1 MDYVTL
7 LQKFAEEKKNTPYL
21 ILKERQI
28 TYGQAYEDV
37 RRFVAPEWKQQFPI
51 DYKTGVM
58 ILTEDV
64 FISSW
69 LFWQ

>member
-7 LQKFAEEKKNTPYL
+7 LQKYAEEKKNTPYL

-37 RRFVAPEWKQQFPI
+37 CGSVASEWKQQFPK
-51 DYKTGVM
+51 DYKTSV
-58 ILTEDV
+58 
-64 FISSW
+64 
-69 LFWQ
+69 